1 MVKKE
6 EKDWHNTKRMKCLK
20 KTLCLLNYQVQ
31 GSFCT
36 EQWVFFLK
44 KNFLHDH
51 EYTWRNLIFQLN
63 NTLCQCLSLQY
74 STANIYSDNECCL
87 VEKNPPYSCDK
98 HPTFIS
104 IMLPREVIPA
114 NLKAFNTHE
123 SLYSFTI
130 SISFFVCTIRCKE
143 KIHKDI

>member
-1 MVKKE
+1 MIFNQSSCKYLKLNLWRRKKKRIIRCVTWMVKKE

-74 STANIYSDNECCL
+74 SNANIYSDNECRL
-87 VEKNPPYSCDK
+87 VEKTHHTVVISTQLSSVSCFRGK
-98 HPTFIS
+98 
-104 IMLPREVIPA
+104 
-114 NLKAFNTHE
+114 
-123 SLYSFTI
+123 
-130 SISFFVCTIRCKE
+130 
-143 KIHKDI
+143 